1 MDEELV
7 KGIYLKIKMYRNK
20 SIKFFSVCIALVI
33 AFFVIMG
40 ILISIHASTFAVVLF
55 GVFAAAAI
63 GLMVYFYRVNMNDK
77 TALKNKILNYF
88 LSSRKDKHEVI
99 LYFPVGSMK
108 NDFINSNIY
117 NGYNN
122 LFFTEQVNI
131 GNGFKIANALA
142 TVRTDE
148 SRVIKFDGI
157 FVAKKIDEFY
167 ENEIIIKPDFENK
180 YVSSVVIS
188 KDKLLGNDSQKVY
201 LESAEFEKYF
211 EVCSKNQIKAR
222 EIVTPKYME
231 DLLNIKLKLGVPIKV
246 IYKGNMKYIA
256 IWNKKILDD
265 KSIFRRNL
273 DLKALKEEF
282 DYIIEACEN
291 II

>member
-1 MDEELV
+1 MDEELLN
-7 KGIYLKIKMYRNK
+7 GIYSEIKMYKKK
-20 SIKFFSVCIALVI
+20 SISFFSICIAIVI

-40 ILISIHASTFAVVLF
+40 ILISTHAPMFAVVLF
-55 GVFAAAAI
+55 GIFVVAAI
-63 GLMVYFYRVNMNDK
+63 GVMVYFCRANVNDK

-88 LSSRKDKHEVI
+88 LSSRNGKHEAI

-108 NDFINSNIY
+108 NDFVNSNIY
-117 NGYNN
+117 NGCSN

-131 GNGFKIANALA
+131 GNGFKIANTLA
-142 TVRTDE
+142 TDRTDE
-148 SRVIKFDGI
+148 SRVVKFDGI
-157 FVAKKIDEFY
+157 FAVKKLDEFY
-167 ENEIIIKPDFENK
+167 ENEVIIKPDFENK
-180 YVSSVVIS
+180 YVSSIVIS
-188 KDKLLGNDSQKVY
+188 KDKLMGNDSQKVY
-201 LESAEFEKYF
+201 LENAEFEKYF

-273 DLKALKEEF
+273 DLGALKEEF

>member
-1 MDEELV
+1 M
-7 KGIYLKIKMYRNK
+7 
-20 SIKFFSVCIALVI
+20 
-33 AFFVIMG
+33 
-40 ILISIHASTFAVVLF
+40 
-55 GVFAAAAI
+55 
-63 GLMVYFYRVNMNDK
+63 
-77 TALKNKILNYF
+77 
-88 LSSRKDKHEVI
+88 
-99 LYFPVGSMK
+99 
-108 NDFINSNIY
+108 
-117 NGYNN
+117 
-122 LFFTEQVNI
+122 
-131 GNGFKIANALA
+131 
-142 TVRTDE
+142 
-148 SRVIKFDGI
+148 
-157 FVAKKIDEFY
+157 
-167 ENEIIIKPDFENK
+167 
-180 YVSSVVIS
+180 
-188 KDKLLGNDSQKVY
+188 GNDSQKVY

>member
-33 AFFVIMG
+33 VFFVIMG

-77 TALKNKILNYF
+77 AALKNKILNYF

-167 ENEIIIKPDFENK
+167 EM
-180 YVSSVVIS
+180 
-188 KDKLLGNDSQKVY
+188 KLL
-201 LESAEFEKYF
+201 
-211 EVCSKNQIKAR
+211 
-222 EIVTPKYME
+222 
-231 DLLNIKLKLGVPIKV
+231 
-246 IYKGNMKYIA
+246 
-256 IWNKKILDD
+256 
-265 KSIFRRNL
+265 
-273 DLKALKEEF
+273 
-282 DYIIEACEN
+282 
-291 II
+291 

>member
-1 MDEELV
+1 MDEELLN
-7 KGIYLKIKMYRNK
+7 GIYSEIKMYRNK
-20 SIKFFSVCIALVI
+20 SVKFFSVCIALI
-33 AFFVIMG
+33 IDFFVIMG
-40 ILISIHASTFAVVLF
+40 ILISIHAPAFAVVLF
-55 GVFAAAAI
+55 SIFVAAAI
-63 GLMVYFYRVNMNDK
+63 GLMAYFYRANMNDK

-88 LSSRKDKHEVI
+88 LSSRKGKHEAV
-99 LYFPVGSMK
+99 LYFPIGSLK
-108 NDFINSNIY
+108 NDFVNSNIY

-142 TVRTDE
+142 TDRTDE
-148 SRVIKFDGI
+148 SRVVKFDGI
-157 FVAKKIDEFY
+157 FATKKLDEFY
-167 ENEIIIKPDFENK
+167 ENEVIIKPDFENK
-180 YVSSVVIS
+180 YVSSIVIS
-188 KDKLLGNDSQKVY
+188 KDKLMGNDSQKVY
-201 LESAEFEKYF
+201 LENAEFEKYF

-291 II
+291 IM

>member
-1 MDEELV
+1 MDEELLN
-7 KGIYLKIKMYRNK
+7 GIYSEIKMYKKK
-20 SIKFFSVCIALVI
+20 SISFFSICIAIVI

-40 ILISIHASTFAVVLF
+40 ILISTHAPMFAVVLF
-55 GVFAAAAI
+55 GIFVVAAI
-63 GLMVYFYRVNMNDK
+63 GFMVYFCRANVNDK

-88 LSSRKDKHEVI
+88 LSSRNGKHEAV

-108 NDFINSNIY
+108 NDFVNSNIY

-131 GNGFKIANALA
+131 GNGFKIANTLA
-142 TVRTDE
+142 TDRTDE
-148 SRVIKFDGI
+148 SRVVKFDGI
-157 FVAKKIDEFY
+157 FAAKKLDEFY
-167 ENEIIIKPDFENK
+167 ENEVIIKPDFENK
-180 YVSSVVIS
+180 YVSSIVIS
-188 KDKLLGNDSQKVY
+188 KDKLMGNDSQKVY
-201 LESAEFEKYF
+201 LENAEFEKYF

-282 DYIIEACEN
+282 DYIIAACEN
-291 II
+291 IM

>member
-1 MDEELV
+1 MDEELLN
-7 KGIYLKIKMYRNK
+7 GIYSEIKMYRKK
-20 SIKFFSVCIALVI
+20 SIKFFSVCIVLII

-40 ILISIHASTFAVVLF
+40 ILISIHTPTFAVVLF
-55 GVFAAAAI
+55 SVFVAASI
-63 GLMVYFYRVNMNDK
+63 GLMTYFYRANMNDK
-77 TALKNKILNYF
+77 TALKNKILNCF
-88 LSSRKDKHEVI
+88 LSSRNCKHEAV
-99 LYFPVGSMK
+99 LYLPIGNLK
-108 NDFINSNIY
+108 NDFVNSNIY

-122 LFFTEQVNI
+122 LFFTEQINI
-131 GNGFKIANALA
+131 GNEFKIANALA
-142 TVRTDE
+142 TDRTDE
-148 SRVIKFDGI
+148 SRVVKFNGI
-157 FVAKKIDEFY
+157 FATKKLDEFY
-167 ENEIIIKPDFENK
+167 ENEVIIKPDFENK
-180 YVSSVVIS
+180 YVSSIVIS
-188 KDKLLGNDSQKVY
+188 KDKLMGNDSQKVY
-201 LESAEFEKYF
+201 LENAEFEKYF

-291 II
+291 IM

>member
-7 KGIYLKIKMYRNK
+7 KGIYLEIKMYRNK
-20 SIKFFSVCIALVI
+20 SIKFFSICIALVI

-40 ILISIHASTFAVVLF
+40 ILISIHTPTFAVVLF
-55 GVFAAAAI
+55 GIFVAAAI
-63 GLMVYFYRVNMNDK
+63 GLMAYFYRANMNDK

-88 LSSRKDKHEVI
+88 LSFRKGKHEAI

-108 NDFINSNIY
+108 NDFVNSNIY

-131 GNGFKIANALA
+131 GNRFKIANTLA
-142 TVRTDE
+142 TDRTDE

-157 FVAKKIDEFY
+157 FAAKKIDEFY

-188 KDKLLGNDSQKVY
+188 KDKLMGNDSQKVY
-201 LESAEFEKYF
+201 LENAEFEKYF

-231 DLLNIKLKLGVPIKV
+231 NLLNIKLKLGVPIKV